1 MKKINKINE
10 IEFKYNK
17 KKKLIKK
24 KTKNITYLLDF
35 IIFNIKKKF

>member
-10 IEFKYNK
+10 IELKYNKK

-24 KTKNITYLLDF
+24 KNKEYY
-35 IIFNIKKKF
+35 IFT